1 MVPEAD
7 PSDRL
12 AETRRAIERD
22 ANELRA
28 RAGGARAKM
37 ITALSGIL
45 EIRQILSAVMPRRR
59 PAPARED
66 GAAPPPPP
74 SWDSRRAAG
83 GPPLD
88 R

>member
-1 MVPEAD
+1 MVPDAD

-28 RAGGARAKM
+28 RAGGARATM
-37 ITALSGIL
+37 LTALGGIL

-59 PAPARED
+59 PAPPRGD
-66 GAAPPPPP
+66 GA
-74 SWDSRRAAG
+74 

-88 R
+88 L